1 MMALHHV
8 GITVRDLRAS
18 IEFYCKFLRCKLRS
32 ESAGTGDD
40 LKTLTGYRDAHV
52 AIADLDLPD
61 GGALELL
68 QYLAPQAAPLNQ
80 ERSQPGH
87 THIAFVTSDVDEIY
101 RRFVEHGIPATSPP
115 VTIEDPGTVW
125 DGARAFYAT
134 DPDGRTIE
142 FVTMRSLAGRGMI
155 SQSRETGAEE

>member
-18 IEFYCKFLRCKLRS
+18 IEFYCKFAGCLLRS
-32 ESAGTGDD
+32 ESQSTGDD
-40 LKTLTGYRDAHV
+40 LRTLTGYPDATV

-68 QYLAPQAAPLNQ
+68 QYLAPLSAHLKQ

-87 THIAFVTSDVDEIY
+87 THIAFLTSDVDAIY
-101 RRFVEHGIPATSPP
+101 RRFVEHGIPSTSPP
-115 VTIEDPGTVW
+115 VVIADPGSEW

-142 FVTMRSLAGRGMI
+142 FVTMRSDLQR
-155 SQSRETGAEE
+155 